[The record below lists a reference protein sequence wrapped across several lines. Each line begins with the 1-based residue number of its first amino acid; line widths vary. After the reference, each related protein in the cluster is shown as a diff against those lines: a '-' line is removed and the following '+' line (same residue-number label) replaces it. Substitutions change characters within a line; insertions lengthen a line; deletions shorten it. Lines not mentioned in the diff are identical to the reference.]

1 MVGKKR
7 QFTVGKMKMMKRA
20 LILGML
26 ISLAPSLGFAQAD
39 SRERGE
45 RACGGDARRLCRK
58 VLGDGDGA
66 VLNCLQ
72 TNERKLSAACRKMLE
87 DNGQL

>member
-1 MVGKKR
+1 
-7 QFTVGKMKMMKRA
+7 MKMLKRA

-26 ISLAPSLGFAQAD
+26 ISLAPSLSFAQPD
-39 SRERGE
+39 PVRQRGE
-45 RACGGDARRLCRK
+45 EACGGDARRFCRK
-58 VLGDGDGA
+58 VLDQGDGV

-72 TNERKLSAACRKMLE
+72 TNQKKLSSACRKMLE

>member
-1 MVGKKR
+1 
-7 QFTVGKMKMMKRA
+7 MMKRA
-20 LILGML
+20 LILGIL
-26 ISLAPSLGFAQAD
+26 ISLVPSLSFAQGD
-39 SRERGE
+39 QRGRGE
-45 RACGGDARRLCRK
+45 KACGDDARKFCRK

-72 TNERKLSAACRKMLE
+72 TNEKHLSKACRKMLE